1 MYVEIFSANT
11 TIALQD
17 KVNQWVVLEVGRVRV
32 LNISPV
38 SYQEV
43 DNNLFRYFITVVY
56 EPR

>member
-17 KVNQWVVLEVGRVRV
+17 KVNQWVVLEAGRVRV